1 MEILETSSGFS
12 EIVLILLG
20 LLLVGVGYLLIAFR
34 TMRSDIECMH
44 ETMHEFFDDTLND
57 FESLSNVSNIGEFLN
72 SMGFD
77 PSEIKDIEDSINSGN
92 SISNN
97 SSDNSDSAAIEDWD
111 SGNSTI

>member
-20 LLLVGVGYLLIAFR
+20 LLLVGVGYLLIVFR

-77 PSEIKDIEDSINSGN
+77 PSEIKDIEDSIIN
-92 SISNN
+92 SNN